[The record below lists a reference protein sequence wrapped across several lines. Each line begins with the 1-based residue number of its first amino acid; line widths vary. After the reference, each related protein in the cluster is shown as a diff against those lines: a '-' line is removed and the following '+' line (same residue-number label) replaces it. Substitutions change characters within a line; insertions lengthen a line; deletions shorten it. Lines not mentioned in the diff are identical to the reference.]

1 MPDIALERI
10 KLPAAIAVEGD
21 GALTVRTHAQPSHA
35 YRTPFARD
43 TARILHARAF
53 RRLAGKT
60 QVFSRLPG
68 ELPGDHSRSRL
79 THTVAR
85 METEG
90 LVSRSSASDDRRG
103 VFAELTESGWERLKE
118 AAPTHVA
125 GVRSYL
131 LDPVSPEDFAAVG
144 RAFTAVA
151 EALGEAK
158 SWPLGPESPKRR
170 STMRG
175 IGT

>member
-1 MPDIALERI
+1 MAQLDHDLSV
-10 KLPAAIAVEGD
+10 KHGLSLPEYEI
-21 GALTVRTHAQPSHA
+21 LVRLSEAPNNRMRMSE
-35 YRTPFARD
+35 
-43 TARILHARAF
+43 
-53 RRLAGKT
+53 LAD
-60 QVFSRLPG
+60 SLN
-68 ELPGDHSRSRL
+68 HSRSRL

-175 IGT
+175 VGT

>member
-1 MPDIALERI
+1 MAQLDHDLSV
-10 KLPAAIAVEGD
+10 KHGLSLPEYEI
-21 GALTVRTHAQPSHA
+21 LVRLSESPENRMRMSE
-35 YRTPFARD
+35 
-43 TARILHARAF
+43 
-53 RRLAGKT
+53 LAD
-60 QVFSRLPG
+60 SLN
-68 ELPGDHSRSRL
+68 HSRSRL

-85 METEG
+85 MESDG
-90 LVSRSSASDDRRG
+90 LVRRSSASEDRRG
-103 VFAELTESGWERLKE
+103 VFAELTEAGWERLKE

-131 LDPVSPEDFAAVG
+131 LDPVTPDDFAAVG

-175 IGT
+175 TGA